1 MQSETQ
7 QYDIKARAKEQ
18 RQQSLCSD
26 KMVSS
31 PGAIA
36 EPVVWSKYAKSCLCI
51 ESRFLKTSHIS
62 LRTRDLS
69 VSVRVC
75 CLKSYP
81 SKMHTVY
88 NFALILHEVHFFF
101 TTSTHNSFTFTPP
114 LTFFLWF
121 QMNKQIMHLMLNKKK
136 KYYYY
141 WLKNELTLTHVFCG
155 HIVHTVC
162 YLFILSPTSQTG
174 ATFWASR
181 LLHLTKPI
189 TYDWFCFVPCHVLA
203 VSCGKLLP
211 CL

>member
-136 KYYYY
+136 NILLLLAKKWANINSCFLWTCCSYCM
-141 WLKNELTLTHVFCG
+141 LSL
-155 HIVHTVC
+155 HIITKSDWC
-162 YLFILSPTSQTG
+162 NILSVE
-174 ATFWASR
+174 ASP
-181 LLHLTKPI
+181 LN
-189 TYDWFCFVPCHVLA
+189 
-203 VSCGKLLP
+203 
-211 CL
+211 